1 MTIQCR
7 ADNEDI
13 ESLAVKMGISESDV
27 FFVHKMNQ
35 GSPTIRTSFQGRLEH
50 TMNFPNVD
58 ILITDLSLNDT
69 GPYWC
74 LYQKHNQIKRQTE
87 TLKGK
92 GSVLLVVLG
101 EVKVFM
107 YGNTTTASPFSY
119 IYRDI
124 LAQCG

>member
-1 MTIQCR
+1 MLWKAPGKDMTIQCR
-7 ADNEDI
+7 ADTDGI

-27 FFVHKMNQ
+27 FFANKLNP
-35 GSPTIRTSFQGRLEH
+35 GSPTIRSTFQGRLEH
-50 TMNFPNVD
+50 TTNFPDMD
-58 ILITDLSLNDT
+58 ILIKDLSLNDT

-74 LYQKHNQIKRQTE
+74 LYKKHNPIKRQTE

-107 YGNTTTASPFSY
+107 
-119 IYRDI
+119 
-124 LAQCG
+124 